1 MLRIGVIGEASELVK
16 LCASIEAIEYIKPK
30 IRIDSIIG
38 VGTGSTVN
46 FFINELAKI
55 RHLFKGAVSS
65 SDASTKLLES
75 HDIEVY
81 ELNDVNEILIYVD
94 GADEVDTSH
103 NLIKGGGGAHTREKI
118 VASASN
124 EFVCIVDE
132 SKLVNLL
139 GNFPLPV
146 EVIIKSRSY
155 VAREI
160 VKIGGSPELR
170 KNFVTDQGNQILDVK
185 DLTIENPLDLEKRI
199 NLIPGVLDNG
209 LFANC
214 KPQKVI
220 VGKD

>member
-1 MLRIGVIGEASELVK
+1 MSNAK
-16 LCASIEAIEYIKPK
+16 LNASIEAIEYIKPK

-46 FFINELAKI
+46 FFIDELAKI

>member
-1 MLRIGVIGEASELVK
+1 MSNSK
-16 LCASIEAIEYIKPK
+16 LNASIEAIEYIKPK
-30 IRIDSIIG
+30 IDMSSIIG

-46 FFINELAKI
+46 YFIEELAKI
-55 RHLFKGAVSS
+55 KHMFKGAVSS
-65 SDASTKLLES
+65 SEASTELLEKS
-75 HDIEVY
+75 GIEVF
-81 ELNDVNEILIYVD
+81 ELNDVNEILVYVD

-124 EFVCIVDE
+124 EFVCIIDK
-132 SKLVNLL
+132 SKLVKTL
-139 GNFPLPV
+139 GNFPLPL
-146 EVIIKSRSY
+146 EVMVKSRSY

-160 VKIGGSPELR
+160 VKIGGLPELR
-170 KNFVTDQGNQILDVK
+170 KDFLTDQGNQILDIK
-185 DLTIENPLDLEKRI
+185 DLAIDDPLDLEQRI

>member
-1 MLRIGVIGEASELVK
+1 MSKSK
-16 LCASIEAIEYIKPK
+16 LNASIEAIEYIKPK

-94 GADEVDTSH
+94 GADEVDTSQ

-124 EFVCIVDE
+124 EFVCIVDV

>member
-1 MLRIGVIGEASELVK
+1 MSKAK
-16 LCASIEAIEYIKPK
+16 LNASIEAIEYIKPK

-81 ELNDVNEILIYVD
+81 ELNDVNEILVYVD

-139 GNFPLPV
+139 GNFLLPV

>member
-1 MLRIGVIGEASELVK
+1 MSNSK
-16 LCASIEAIEYIKPK
+16 LNASIEAIKYIKPK
-30 IRIDSIIG
+30 IDMNSIIG
-38 VGTGSTVN
+38 IGTGSTVN
-46 FFINELAKI
+46 YFIEELAKI
-55 RHLFKGAVSS
+55 KHMFKGAVSS
-65 SDASTKLLES
+65 SEASTELLEKS
-75 HDIEVY
+75 GIEVF
-81 ELNDVNEILIYVD
+81 ELNDVNEILVYVD
-94 GADEVDTSH
+94 GADEVDTSN

-132 SKLVNLL
+132 SKLVKTL

-146 EVIIKSRSY
+146 EAMIKSRSY

-160 VKIGGSPELR
+160 VKIGGLPELR
-170 KNFVTDQGNQILDVK
+170 KDFLTDQGNQILDIK
-185 DLTIENPLDLEKRI
+185 DLAIDDPLDLEQRI

>member
-1 MLRIGVIGEASELVK
+1 MSKSK
-16 LCASIEAIEYIKPK
+16 LNASIEAIEYIKPK

-199 NLIPGVLDNG
+199 NLIPWVLDNG

>member
-1 MLRIGVIGEASELVK
+1 MSKSK
-16 LCASIEAIEYIKPK
+16 LNASIEAIEYIKPK

-185 DLTIENPLDLEKRI
+185 DLTIKNPLDLEKKI

>member
-1 MLRIGVIGEASELVK
+1 MSNSK
-16 LCASIEAIEYIKPK
+16 LNASIEAIEYIKPK
-30 IRIDSIIG
+30 IDMNSIIG

-46 FFINELAKI
+46 YFIQELAKI
-55 RHLFKGAVSS
+55 KHMFKGAVSS
-65 SDASTKLLES
+65 SEASTELLEKS
-75 HDIEVY
+75 GIEVF
-81 ELNDVNEILIYVD
+81 ELNDVNEILVYVD

-132 SKLVNLL
+132 SKLVKTL
-139 GNFPLPV
+139 GNFPLPL
-146 EVIIKSRSY
+146 EVMVKSRSY

-160 VKIGGSPELR
+160 VKIGGLPELR
-170 KNFVTDQGNQILDVK
+170 KDFLTDQGNQILDIK
-185 DLTIENPLDLEKRI
+185 DLAIDDPLDLEQRI

-214 KPQKVI
+214 KRHKVI

>member
-1 MLRIGVIGEASELVK
+1 MSNSK
-16 LCASIEAIEYIKPK
+16 LNASIEAIEYIKPK
-30 IRIDSIIG
+30 IDMNSIIG
-38 VGTGSTVN
+38 IGTGSTVN
-46 FFINELAKI
+46 YFIQELAKI
-55 RHLFKGAVSS
+55 KHMFKGAVSS
-65 SDASTKLLES
+65 SEASTELLEKS
-75 HDIEVY
+75 GIEVF
-81 ELNDVNEILIYVD
+81 ELNDVNEILVYVD

-132 SKLVNLL
+132 SKLVKTL

-146 EVIIKSRSY
+146 EAMIKSRSY

-160 VKIGGSPELR
+160 VKIGGLPELR
-170 KNFVTDQGNQILDVK
+170 KDFLTDQGNQILDIK
-185 DLTIENPLDLEKRI
+185 DLAIDDPLDLEQRI

>member
-1 MLRIGVIGEASELVK
+1 MSNSK
-16 LCASIEAIEYIKPK
+16 LNASIEAIEYIKPK
-30 IRIDSIIG
+30 IEMNSIIG

-46 FFINELAKI
+46 YFIQELAKI
-55 RHLFKGAVSS
+55 KHMFKGAVSS
-65 SDASTKLLES
+65 TEASTELLEKS
-75 HDIEVY
+75 GIEVF
-81 ELNDVNEILIYVD
+81 ELNDVNEILVYVD

-124 EFVCIVDE
+124 EFVCIVDK
-132 SKLVNLL
+132 SKLVKTL

-146 EVIIKSRSY
+146 EAMIKSRSH

-160 VKIGGSPELR
+160 VKIGGLPELR
-170 KNFVTDQGNQILDVK
+170 KDFLTDQGNQILDIK
-185 DLTIENPLDLEKRI
+185 DLAIDDPLDLEQRI

>member
-1 MLRIGVIGEASELVK
+1 MSKSK
-16 LCASIEAIEYIKPK
+16 LNASIEAIEYIKPK

-124 EFVCIVDE
+124 EFVCIVDK

-220 VGKD
+220 VGKY

>member
-1 MLRIGVIGEASELVK
+1 MSKSK
-16 LCASIEAIEYIKPK
+16 LNASIEAIEYIKPK

-185 DLTIENPLDLEKRI
+185 DLTIESPLDLEKRI

>member
-1 MLRIGVIGEASELVK
+1 MSKAK
-16 LCASIEAIEYIKPK
+16 LNASIEAIEYIKPK

-124 EFVCIVDE
+124 EFVCIVDK